1 MTSILDF
8 LIQMRMTKKGGGAV
22 LPPKSMRDG
31 LMAEH
36 LGPAMLAKLNRVHRA
51 KRKRGTEI

>member
-8 LIQMRMTKKGGGAV
+8 LIQMRMTKKGGAV

-51 KRKRGTEI
+51 KPKRGTEI